1 MKSYLNQIYFYLREG
16 MQTYK
21 DLIVWQK
28 SIDLVLEIYNITK
41 SFPNEEKFG
50 LVSQM
55 RRCSVSIPSNLAEG
69 YARKNRRE
77 NAQYVNISFG
87 SATELETQIII
98 SKKLKFI
105 SDDRYRKIDQLLD
118 EILRMLYRY
127 RESLYK

>member
-1 MKSYLNQIYFYLREG
+1 

-55 RRCSVSIPSNLAEG
+55 RSCSVSIPSNLAEG